1 MRRLL
6 CPPTVIETTLMHLRE
21 AGRLR
26 HECVVLWL
34 GRRDGEAIRVAH
46 AYRPLQNAQADMFHI
61 PRAGMAAL
69 HEELRRQ
76 RLMVA
81 AQVHSHP
88 FEAFHSKADDR
99 WAIVRHEGALS
110 LVVPHFATST
120 TLPTFLE
127 HAKVFQFSAAAKW
140 VEVFQ
145 PEVSRVW
152 LQIL

>member
-1 MRRLL
+1 MRML
-6 CPPTVIETTLMHLRE
+6 CPTAVIDTTLARLRE
-21 AGRLR
+21 AGGSRR
-26 HECVVLWL
+26 ECVMLWL
-34 GRRDGEAIRVAH
+34 GRRDGEVIRVAD
-46 AYRPLQNAQADMFHI
+46 AYRPMQNAQSDMFHI

-110 LVVPHFATST
+110 LVVPYFASGT
-120 TLPTFLE
+120 TLSNFLQQT
-127 HAKVFQFSAAAKW
+127 KVFQFSAAAQW
-140 VEVFQ
+140 VEVPQ
-145 PEVSRVW
+145 VEVPRSW